1 MYYFTYDPWVGK
13 QLYLEDFYVMEPYRG
28 GCSLPVTSSSP
39 AGVSLLVSG
48 VLAGMG
54 IGSEVLRHLSNV
66 SERQGSREMIRSH
79 MTVFRNLYLREFQPP
94 VCSSSW
100 L

>member
-28 GCSLPVTSSSP
+28 TPCSLPLTSSSP
-39 AGVSLLVSG
+39 AGVSVLVYV

-66 SERQGSREMIRSH
+66 SERVGKRPGV
-79 MTVFRNLYLREFQPP
+79 T
-94 VCSSSW
+94 
-100 L
+100 